1 MLNVILVFLY
11 AIYALQ
17 SESFETNLCPQML
30 HTVFPCPAQAKRS
43 DILAYHGIKPTRVLR
58 PQMTSG
64 MPSMLMSN
72 DRQPAVI
79 NMFVMPIEST
89 QGVIVNGPAMLMAFR
104 KNATTT
110 KV

>member
-1 MLNVILVFLY
+1 MFCSPNLLKPTSARKCRILCFL
-11 AIYALQ
+11 
-17 SESFETNLCPQML
+17 S
-30 HTVFPCPAQAKRS
+30 PAQAKRS
-43 DILAYHGIKPTRVLR
+43 DILAYHGIKPTRALR

-64 MPSMLMSN
+64 MPSILMSS

-89 QGVIVNGPAMLMAFR
+89 QGVIVNGPAILMAFR
-104 KNATTT
+104 KKATTT

>member
-1 MLNVILVFLY
+1 MNLLEPICPHIPHIVIT
-11 AIYALQ
+11 
-17 SESFETNLCPQML
+17 SSN
-30 HTVFPCPAQAKRS
+30 QAKRS
-43 DILAYHGIKPTRVLR
+43 DNLEYHGIKPTRALR
-58 PQMTSG
+58 PQMASG
-64 MPSMLMSN
+64 MPSMLMNS

-110 KV
+110 KA